1 MTDKELLEYAA
12 KSVGIDG
19 FYDPLAD
26 SFRGDRRN
34 DHGSLWWSPLECN
47 EIAFELLAT
56 HEFDI
61 EITPSNIVADCHTV
75 SVDRTGDT
83 AADLRRVITMAAA
96 AIGEAME

>member
-61 EITPSNIVADCHTV
+61 EFTPAYIAADGHF
-75 SVDRTGDT
+75 VDRTGDT
-83 AADLRRVITMAAA
+83 AADLRRVITMSAAV
-96 AIGEAME
+96 IGEAME